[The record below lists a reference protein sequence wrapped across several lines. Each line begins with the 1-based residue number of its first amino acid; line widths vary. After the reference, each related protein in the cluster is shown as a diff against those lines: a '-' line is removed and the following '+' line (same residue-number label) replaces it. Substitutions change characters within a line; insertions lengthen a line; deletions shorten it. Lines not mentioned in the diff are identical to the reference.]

1 MSTVQETGSRRRGG
15 CASVALGI
23 IALLAIAALAL
34 ALLRPALF
42 GLGGEKITQREI
54 GASFQQIAE
63 LSVEE
68 YVYSNVGTFDQE
80 GFKVVGRTV
89 PFTGRNFLVQYD
101 GSVKAGLRD
110 AEQVKVDVDDV
121 AQSVTV
127 SVPRVEVTENT
138 IDPSTIVVYDQ
149 SLNPLNQVKVEDVTE
164 FLEEQEKVAVD
175 KAVNSG
181 LLEHAQT
188 RTEELLRSH
197 AEVLI
202 DGTNMAG
209 YRVEVRWV

>member
-15 CASVALGI
+15 CASVVLGI

-110 AEQVKVDVDDV
+110 AEQVKVDVDDA

-127 SVPRVEVTENT
+127 GVPRVEVTENT

-181 LLEHAQT
+181 LLERAQT